1 MIEILSH
8 SPLLTLFI
16 VVALGAIIGSIPFG
30 RIKFGAAGAL
40 FVGLALSAIDPSL
53 GENMAIV
60 QSLGLALFVYTV
72 GVGAGAAFFGQLRQ
86 QLPLMTLAAGCAL
99 IGAGVTL
106 LLARFLDIPKE
117 LATGLYTLAPFRH
130 AIESAG

>member
-40 FVGLALSAIDPSL
+40 FVGLALSAVDPSL
-53 GENMAIV
+53 GEKMAIV
-60 QSLGLALFVYTV
+60 QSLGLSLFVHPL
-72 GVGAGAAFFGQLRQ
+72 GFAAGAA
-86 QLPLMTLAAGCAL
+86 LPP
-99 IGAGVTL
+99 IH
-106 LLARFLDIPKE
+106 I
-117 LATGLYTLAPFRH
+117 
-130 AIESAG
+130 

>member
-40 FVGLALSAIDPSL
+40 FVGLALSAIAMNTAVSVTGTRDRSAAQAEVSGKEEL
-53 GENMAIV
+53 GAVHLN
-60 QSLGLALFVYTV
+60 LK
-72 GVGAGAAFFGQLRQ
+72 
-86 QLPLMTLAAGCAL
+86 P
-99 IGAGVTL
+99 
-106 LLARFLDIPKE
+106 
-117 LATGLYTLAPFRH
+117 
-130 AIESAG
+130 